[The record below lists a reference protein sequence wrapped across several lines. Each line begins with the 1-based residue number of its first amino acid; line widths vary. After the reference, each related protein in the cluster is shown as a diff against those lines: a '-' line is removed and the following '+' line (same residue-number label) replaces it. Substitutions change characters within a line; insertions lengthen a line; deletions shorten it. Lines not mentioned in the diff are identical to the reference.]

1 MSARFDIQNAKFLS
15 SNLSNDGSNLGNFAI
30 SIGGRKKVVYI
41 DYTIPIPDP
50 ETGRSVTRA
59 RSYEKECLFINNLKH
74 GDRIDLFV
82 NVWDANEKDARL
94 GVLSLAHIRAHNE
107 QLALFE

>member
-1 MSARFDIQNAKFLS
+1 MSVKFDIENAKFLS
-15 SNLSNDGSNLGNFAI
+15 SNLSNDGSNLGSFAI

-59 RSYEKECLFINNLKH
+59 RSYEKECIFINNLRR
-74 GDRIDLFV
+74 GDRVDLLV
-82 NVWDANEKDARL
+82 NMWDASERDARC
-94 GVLSLAHIRAHNE
+94 GVLSLEQIRLHNE
-107 QLALFE
+107 QLALFV